1 MKRKGVEHFFSF
13 RIYFQLTF
21 GTKYEAIYL
30 FMKQSSTKSKI
41 WDKLFKNEPRKICVR
56 QPLKNLKG
64 YGLLRH

>member
-41 WDKLFKNEPRKICVR
+41 WDKVFKNEPRKI
-56 QPLKNLKG
+56 
-64 YGLLRH
+64 